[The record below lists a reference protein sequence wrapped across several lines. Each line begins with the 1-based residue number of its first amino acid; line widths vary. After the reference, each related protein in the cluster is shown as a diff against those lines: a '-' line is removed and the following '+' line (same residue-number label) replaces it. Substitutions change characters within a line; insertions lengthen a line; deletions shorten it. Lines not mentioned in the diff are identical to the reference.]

1 METRGIK
8 LLRAV
13 LAASDTA
20 VDFMGRKASWLLFAL
35 IVIIAYSVIARYVFA
50 APPRWSYD
58 MSFMLGATAA
68 AIGLS
73 YVHLFRSHVRVDFIV
88 SMLPQRAR
96 LGLELL
102 FTLVFFFPLI
112 VVIFHSSVVVA
123 IQSWVSGEVSSLSY
137 WEPPMFP
144 LRAAIAVALFLLAL
158 QGTANFIRDLY
169 MFITRRQL

>member
-1 METRGIK
+1 MGTSGIR

-13 LAASDTA
+13 LTASDAT
-20 VDFMGRKASWLLFAL
+20 VEFVGRKASWLLFAL
-35 IVIIAYSVIARYVFA
+35 IIIIVYSVIARYVFA

-68 AIGLS
+68 AVGLS
-73 YVHLFRSHVRVDFIV
+73 YVHLFRSHVKVDFIV
-88 SMLPQRAR
+88 SKLPQRAR

-102 FTLVFFFPLI
+102 FTVVFFFPLI

-123 IQSWVSGEVSSLSY
+123 VQSWISGEVSSLSY

-144 LRAAIAVALFLLAL
+144 LRAAIAVALFFLAL

-169 MFITRRQL
+169 MFVTGRRL